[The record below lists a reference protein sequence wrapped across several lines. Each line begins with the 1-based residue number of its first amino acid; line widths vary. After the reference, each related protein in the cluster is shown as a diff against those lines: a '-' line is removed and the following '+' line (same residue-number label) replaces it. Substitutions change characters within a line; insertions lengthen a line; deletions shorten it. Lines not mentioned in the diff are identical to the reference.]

1 MNYQDQ
7 PEFKWKY
14 ILYSCFSKKKVREQ
28 IYADSSNKTT
38 FIYTSYSGT
47 EEVIT
52 SLTSTKYIS
61 FF

>member
-1 MNYQDQ
+1 MNHQDQ

-14 ILYSCFSKKKVREQ
+14 ILYSCFSKKNVREQ